1 MSEDFK
7 KLIDKMFEEK
17 KEERKEEVEESPQ
30 EEISN
35 KKFRNIG
42 LPEAV
47 DEVSYPSYV
56 LDFPESPPRTK
67 EQNQK
72 AVKYAMSEMER
83 IREAFL
89 EFTDKVNDT
98 VLYGQLYGEIEEF
111 VETCKELTV
120 LIEDGIDK
128 EKLTSGSANDYERL
142 RKMRDRLLQYVLDKY
157 EKKD

>member
-1 MSEDFK
+1 MSEEFRD
-7 KLIDKMFEEK
+7 LIENMFVKK
-17 KEERKEEVEESPQ
+17 KEERKQ
-30 EEISN
+30 EPAEKPV
-35 KKFRNIG
+35 KKKET
-42 LPEAV
+42 EAPF
-47 DEVSYPSYV
+47 PSYK

-72 AVKYAMSEMER
+72 AVKYALEEMER

-98 VLYGQLYGEIEEF
+98 VLYGQLYGNIEDF
-111 VETCKELTV
+111 VEVCKDLTV

-128 EKLTSGSANDYERL
+128 EKLTPAISEDYERM

-157 EKKD
+157 EKLD

>member
-1 MSEDFK
+1 MSEEFK
-7 KLIDKMFEEK
+7 DLIDKMFEKK
-17 KEERKEEVEESPQ
+17 KEERKQ
-30 EEISN
+30 EPE
-35 KKFRNIG
+35 KKTAPI
-42 LPEAV
+42 P

-56 LDFPESPPRTK
+56 LDFPETPPRTK

-72 AVKYAMSEMER
+72 AIKYAMSEMER

-98 VLYGQLYGEIEEF
+98 VLYGQLYSNIEDF
-111 VETCKELTV
+111 VEVCKDLTT

-128 EKLTSGSANDYERL
+128 EKLTPASAEDYERM

-157 EKKD
+157 ENKD